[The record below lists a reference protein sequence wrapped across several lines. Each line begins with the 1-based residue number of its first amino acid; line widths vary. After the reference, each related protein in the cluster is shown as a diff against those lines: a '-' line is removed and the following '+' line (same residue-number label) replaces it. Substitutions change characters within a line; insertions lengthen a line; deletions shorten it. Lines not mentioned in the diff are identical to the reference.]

1 MAECSKNEEI
11 SGETKGEAMERQ
23 SEETMEWERKQ
34 GLTARQVLPRR
45 DYREAMGRGKRER
58 KQGLTARHVGW
69 TTGTKA
75 T

>member
-23 SEETMEWERKQ
+23 SEETMEWECKQ
-34 GLTARQVLPRR
+34 GLTAHQVLPRR